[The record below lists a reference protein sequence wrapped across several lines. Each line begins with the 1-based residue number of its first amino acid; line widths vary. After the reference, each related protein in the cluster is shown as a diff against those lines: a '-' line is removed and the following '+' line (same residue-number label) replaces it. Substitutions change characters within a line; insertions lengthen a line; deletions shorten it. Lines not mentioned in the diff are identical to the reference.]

1 MDFLKKSLKRNL
13 LLCSLSALILSA
25 CSPAFAYIAE
35 PGKSTLF
42 VLLDGM
48 APSGE
53 GLNGSGCKNVYATE
67 TFGKTGVAEKL
78 VEFSDSA
85 NVYYRPYLNPAASP
99 HDLAKEFGSRGV
111 AKKAT
116 SCKLFPQV
124 GSILDDAQEHWF
136 DVTMK
141 EYAAGSIEAGNMIHT
156 WIADWKKTKNRNP
169 SYADLKAARPDLIPW
184 NFVVVAHGMGGM
196 VAREYIQSADY
207 HGEISNVL
215 FFDTPHEGTGFA
227 DQALLGINSDFNFS
241 SKNAADLSAALPLVM
256 AAYVLGGT
264 SALHDVLTNL
274 IKQFVL
280 GLASDLG
287 GDLKGSMQ
295 ETFNGYSIDD
305 PALWYLTQD
314 ADVRDS
320 RYKKLISNAKVDVE
334 LLTGSTQYL
343 NSVGKANSFAHPYYN
358 VVYSHGLPTLGNGRR
373 TFDDY
378 KEQTKNHVSSK
389 MLAGMLADS
398 LKNKVD
404 LPMEQMNALSQY
416 AQGIVD
422 GSDLSKFSELGKYF
436 EGMQNLKNMAD
447 SYMQGFSDLRSLKLN
462 LSDLPETTRKI
473 LSLLET
479 FIPDEY
485 RSELF
490 SAILECFSPEYKQ
503 MVSDLS
509 GTVTKG
515 MKVTARHL
523 GNYGLNFYDEGG
535 FEVPSY
541 SAFGGAVG
549 IFKEAQVN
557 RKDYSLAQS
566 NRDLQQL
573 FETIGNLELARD
585 VADKALDVGCGALE
599 ESGIGAVYG
608 KICRAAEFATNVA
621 LVAEISSKTAAFAKN
636 SVKLRNSK
644 YLALQKATENNA
656 RNSADV
662 AYSDMEEM
670 LSGAPHISLQVVDS
684 AESVI
689 PLLLHQPTN
698 AALSTYD
705 DLKKVFGDS
714 TQKMYALTLANFTSA
729 NLNAASGKNALTLKI
744 ADGKNVKHTDWAL
757 LPGFVA
763 KDFIREYRFVV
774 DDFMPQ
780 EMQTLQF
787 DFNSKVKIEY
797 YREASAW
804 KLKLWERGTWIE
816 LGTLKESP
824 IAADGIF
831 RLNLEEVKTLYR
843 ASTNTDFVLA
853 SIQEDGPNLVS
864 FYLVN
869 KFGKTAK
876 QQFSYYFQATTP
888 YIQEGWPKNLQ
899 VVSGLDSIDVYIG
912 NLGNPY
918 RVTGATAKLIF
929 NADTVAS
936 ANVNIEEIN
945 NIEKDTLWEQKWH
958 LQSSFKNC
966 QLADEG
972 SYTILW
978 KIETETTKGNVSRS
992 SYMLRTNVF
1001 LDKQKPQLAFE
1012 IRNFNLTNTAKD
1024 GLWGSLLNMDS
1035 SEYFA
1040 LRAIRVLA
1048 VQDSETLLLAH
1059 ANNYGGAALRLTW
1072 NGNEERLHAGKVKL
1086 IAEAV
1091 DFAVP
1096 SANMAVKLE
1105 NDDSLW
1111 DAVFDSKGNVA
1122 DGINMSRVEE
1132 YVVIDNEAPNIA
1144 KQSVKVEGNRNI
1156 VDTVKVNADSLLKI
1170 RFDIVENLLDRKSE
1184 NMELRIYF
1192 EDVDSLKSK
1201 FFVRNATIAGA
1212 NVVPFVF
1219 DEPREQKLLDGLYEI
1234 YVELID
1240 EAGNGSGK
1248 IDLQKKLVVDRTPP
1262 LVSALVMSAPV
1273 YATAANV
1280 DGAIAYLSQGAD
1292 YYRNRSDLDCGWSIA
1307 SENFVFDPQKR
1318 FVEQK
1323 SKNGK
1328 NNTPFGL
1335 TFSNLDTLPRGRWLV
1350 KFGCYDAAGNFG
1362 SNMDIVGIGNRYP
1375 RLTYPTSTLD
1385 TTITFEQMV
1394 IRGVA
1399 PDPIVPNG
1407 NEQTAS
1413 FKVDWRL
1420 ACDSIWNTD
1429 GISYL
1434 QTTVDSYE
1442 RNLAIWN
1449 RKSLPRGDYEVR
1461 LTVCNKA
1468 MGDEI
1473 CTNDIQHVFL
1483 NDLEKQ
1489 ETVSTLDLSVENS
1502 LQKAGNSAEI
1512 SVRLNGLDTTIWN
1525 LDTRIEVASPYGNSK
1540 ILGARF
1546 FRNDL
1551 VASPFSGIPTDL
1563 KNGLTIYQGADGKW
1577 TVHWEG
1583 PAESLDSNVQPTISL
1598 KYQKDVLVFS
1608 ENVAASGE
1616 DYSLDVKAMRFNE
1629 VRVPAYNASK
1639 NFDLR
1644 NFPNGLTLTF
1654 KSDSAFIVD
1663 VSTIARADSMIYCGR
1678 DSRVLYEAIP
1688 HLLGSK
1694 MVFVDPDL
1702 YTAKF
1707 RWNGLT
1713 TSGLYPD
1720 AGEVNVLAVAT
1731 SKNGDGRV
1739 IAGSLAWNMLKG
1751 DLEIV
1756 SKQDTGIFIISKG
1769 NDSTEIMTLGN
1780 GGFGYEFG
1788 LKGRK
1793 AFVSA
1798 FVKNAN
1804 GDTVKTLLKG
1814 EPYVAG
1820 SSLDAY
1826 AVNWDGSTDNGFV
1839 VTKTGWYTIEIVAI
1853 DDEGNRFTKTYPF
1866 ELKYAGSILPA
1877 PADDE
1882 DGLAP
1887 VLQMGEAY
1895 MDSMGNLRYVGRADY
1910 ILKADVKARVL
1921 PDSERVFKY
1930 RWEIDSDSS
1939 YQTPAMYEADR
1950 FSLGIRR
1957 QRKSFEAA
1965 VVTAISALTYN
1976 LNGIESHKKRYTIQL
1991 DLHKVKFDAT
2001 VDDGSVTFDSLKLF
2015 TDYDVVAYRDIQD
2028 MKNGWPITV
2037 AVKVFPIS
2045 AYDSIYARMG
2055 NTTRVKSEKRIYD
2068 MSEEFNTRMPDLF
2081 KDSVYLET
2089 IKKSSWFADF
2099 GQKKY
2104 WEAQQYSFAYD
2115 AGILTYRNNAK
2126 LLCGKS
2132 MHPDSL
2138 VCGSKIATEE
2148 NLDEFNPHKDM
2159 LEMTL
2164 TPKGVNGYGD
2174 KWSAVYCDYAQFD
2187 DDFCRNE
2194 VVHSNKNLLF
2204 SMKLQVTPEYWNPDF
2219 GMNNL
2224 VNRFARWDHT
2234 NKTIYGSDGY
2244 LKKVK
2249 EDHPSEWTYFNGADY
2264 VFDYNYGLVSPFEMQ
2279 YLPMYVNGAN
2289 PLIFADELNGIFAM
2303 QNSNFQ
2309 FKFFGENVK
2318 DDKFKALVSDGQNTA
2333 IVKPS
2338 SGVVDLGTNYN
2349 IALTNLSFVVAS
2361 IDKMKNVI
2369 KSASK
2374 TVKYPAPDKLSSIS
2388 EKDMCDSGSVRNV
2401 ERCYKFYVGAS
2412 RLHYGLNDWNDQ
2424 QWMATFLNADSSL
2437 KNPISTELAING
2449 SHDLG
2454 SFTPIAELNQKFGS
2468 VEFVADYSKK
2478 IPQNNTRPYWFI
2490 LPKDLDSAK
2499 TSNTFSSEK
2508 EKLVL
2513 KLKSLQKNW
2522 IVDPK
2527 GADLKIIYNEGVVD
2541 SGSIE
2546 YVRLVD
2552 AKQVS
2557 NGYDSVQVL
2566 KDALIFQN
2574 AGVSL
2579 LKDSAYVKNKHFENV
2594 RVLERD
2600 SLKQHPYFD
2609 VDTLSGALG
2618 FVVKRNPKIPAA
2630 KREKEIVSLYG
2641 RIPGKET
2648 VWNLSYM
2655 KNGKILP
2662 VVRGVQHV
2670 KDAVEKLAD
2679 FNVNTLQGNTSFF
2692 LTYGGSDGNV
2702 FFKQLDVH
2710 IGELVSPGDSTLV
2723 QSMYG
2728 NVSVQFKPGSYD
2740 TPVDVTVRT
2749 ATLSDYNTEVLKDVD
2764 PVGAIVEVLPSHVF
2778 GDSSTWPRVQVRIT
2792 KESLGEKDPCEIKIY
2807 KMDFEKNLLV
2817 PLESI
2822 EKVFMRGDSAV
2833 NVCGARG
2840 TDKWD
2845 YALVSG
2851 MTRTFST
2858 FAALDSSYADSMN
2871 VVFAQSEQDEKMVC
2885 GEMPLDSVWAGTA
2898 NGVLR
2903 YPNPCTG
2910 NANYMLQLRL
2920 GQDVVVDRKGI
2931 AKGTL
2936 EWAAGRADIPS
2947 SALKFDS
2954 RFTVFDE
2961 MGSARQFVGPLVLL
2975 DTAAPKIAN
2984 AQISVKEEGTSS
2996 LVEVEGSFLD
3006 AESGVASVQMDL
3018 YWAGNLLESKTI
3030 FDQGRV
3036 AETFVLKHK
3045 LLNDCIGCKVS
3056 VVMTARDYGNNFVK
3070 TGTLEETVYPYP
3082 ASLVLWYP
3090 LQDGAGNVAVE
3101 AMGSK
3106 MDLSLSAVKTPWKIG
3121 KGMYLSTTNDV
3132 ASPKQIWKGV
3142 DASAVSVE
3150 FAFKSLGYS
3159 SQNEYSILSWD
3170 GPSPWIFGIAKNGRY
3185 FFEYEGRG
3193 VTFSETVTKSV
3204 EEHLVLTLD
3213 GDDVKLYKDGA
3224 LADSKRLAKPF
3235 AWNSV
3240 GMPILGS
3247 HNGLISAKG
3256 TIADLR
3262 FYKAALSSDQA
3273 LALYQDFMNVDDDV
3287 AVELVCE
3294 IADENLDNTW
3304 VRPVVKLKNLG
3315 ESDIVGAKL
3324 RYYYR
3329 GEGANVFAE
3338 SFYPPKPM
3346 RVLADADDIYYAEF
3360 DFTESI
3366 AAQDSAYW
3374 GNGPQFGLHRD
3385 GYFPWNA
3392 ADDPGVA
3399 LLDAKGKLLKKSACH
3414 VSSKPAVA
3422 NDVKVRA
3429 LAKDAKDGSGQGS
3442 LVTMLVENTGTVAL
3456 QGFEIRYYLR
3466 DVGDKLQYDAYYS
3479 PFARHSLE
3487 HVGGNLHYVSY
3498 VYDDVV
3504 LNPGERSDFGSGV
3517 NFELHYSDW
3526 SNGFDASDDPSHHGL
3541 SAVDF
3546 VEADSIVVLDGN
3558 GNLLWGSVPEP
3569 EFATDAKVVRGNALS
3584 RDGDVVY
3591 ITIAENAKYVLEVVN
3606 AAGLSLETLFEGSWK
3621 EGVHAVTLS
3630 AGSLRPGS
3638 YLVLRKDS
3646 QVLSWGLLR

>member
-48 APSGE
+48 APSSE

-67 TFGKTGVAEKL
+67 AFGKTGVAEKL

-334 LLTGSTQYL
+334 SLTGSTQYL
-343 NSVGKANSFAHPYYN
+343 NSVGKANSFTHPYYN
-358 VVYSHGLPTLGNGRR
+358 VVYSYGLPTLGNGRR

-378 KEQTKNHVSSK
+378 REQTKNHVSSK

-404 LPMEQMNALSQY
+404 LPTEQMNALSQY
-416 AQGIVD
+416 AQGIVE
-422 GSDLSKFSELGKYF
+422 GMDLSKFSELGKYF
-436 EGMQNLKNMAD
+436 EGAQNLKNMAD
-447 SYMQGFSDLRSLKLN
+447 RYMQGFSDLRSLKLN
-462 LSDLPETTRKI
+462 LNDLPETTRKI

-479 FIPDEY
+479 FIPEEY

-490 SAILECFSPEYKQ
+490 SSVLECFSPEYKQ

-509 GTVTKG
+509 GMVAKG

-535 FEVPSY
+535 FDVPSY

-557 RKDYSLAQS
+557 RKEYSLAQS
-566 NRDLQQL
+566 NKDLLQL
-573 FETIGNLELARD
+573 FETIGNLEFARD
-585 VADKALDVGCGALE
+585 VADKALDVGCSILE

-621 LVAEISSKTAAFAKN
+621 LVAEISSKTATFAKN
-636 SVKLRNSK
+636 SIKLRNSK

-656 RNSADV
+656 RNSAGV
-662 AYSDMEEM
+662 AYSGMEEM
-670 LSGAPHISLQVVDS
+670 LSGAPHISLRAIDS
-684 AESVI
+684 AGLYI
-689 PLLLHQPTN
+689 PLLLHQSTN

-744 ADGKNVKHTDWAL
+744 ASGKNVKHTDWAL

-763 KDFIREYRFVV
+763 RDFVREYRFVI

-780 EMQTLQF
+780 EMQTLRF
-787 DFNSKVKIEY
+787 DFNSKVKVEY
-797 YREASAW
+797 YRVGSVWNVKMLEEG
-804 KLKLWERGTWIE
+804 KWIE
-816 LGTLKESP
+816 LGIVKTP
-824 IAADGIF
+824 ISAEGEF
-831 RLNLEEVKTLYR
+831 RLDLEAVKELYKK
-843 ASTNTDFVLA
+843 ATNEDFVLA
-853 SIQEDGPNLVS
+853 SVQEDGPNLVS
-864 FYLVN
+864 IYLVN
-869 KFGKTAK
+869 KFGKTAS

-899 VVSGLDSIDVYIG
+899 VVSGLDSVDVHVS

-918 RVTGATAKLIF
+918 RVTNATVKLIF
-929 NADTVAS
+929 GTDTVAI
-936 ANVNIEEIN
+936 ANVKIDKISEL
-945 NIEKDTLWEQKWH
+945 EKDAAWEQKWH
-958 LQSSFKNC
+958 LHASFKDYKFAN
-966 QLADEG
+966 EG

-978 KIETETTKGNVSRS
+978 NIATETTKGSEQS
-992 SYMLRTNVF
+992 SEYTLRTNVF
-1001 LDKQKPQLAFE
+1001 LDKEKPQLSFDVKNA
-1012 IRNFNLTNTAKD
+1012 NLTNGRRD
-1024 GLWGSLLNMDS
+1024 GWWGNLLNIDS

-1040 LRAIRVLA
+1040 LRAVRVLA
-1048 VQDSETLLLAH
+1048 VQNADTLLLAS
-1059 ANNYGGAALRLTW
+1059 AFDYSGTALRLTW
-1072 NGNEERLHAGKVKL
+1072 NGNEEKLQTGNVKL
-1086 IAEAV
+1086 VAEAI
-1091 DFAVP
+1091 DYATP
-1096 SANMAVKLE
+1096 SASMANRLE
-1105 NDDSLW
+1105 KDDSLW
-1111 DAVFDSKGNVA
+1111 NVVFNGDGSFAN
-1122 DGINMSRVEE
+1122 GINGVRVEQN
-1132 YVVIDNEAPNIA
+1132 VVIDKAAPTIA
-1144 KQSVKVEGNRNI
+1144 KKSVEIEGNRHAA
-1156 VDTVKVNADSLLKI
+1156 DTVKVNADSLLKI
-1170 RFDIVENLLDRKSE
+1170 RFDIVENLLKRKAE
-1184 NMELRIYF
+1184 NIDLHIYF
-1192 EDVDSLKSK
+1192 EDVDSLNSRV
-1201 FFVRNATIAGA
+1201 FLRNVTAKNDSI
-1212 NVVPFVF
+1212 VPFVF
-1219 DEPREQKLLDGLYEI
+1219 EEPREQKLLDGLYKI

-1240 EAGNGSGK
+1240 EAGNESGK
-1248 IDLQKKLVVDRTPP
+1248 IDLQKMLVVDRTPP
-1262 LVSALVMSAPV
+1262 LVSALLMSAPV
-1273 YATAANV
+1273 YATAADV
-1280 DGAIAYLSQGAD
+1280 DGAIAYLSQSAD
-1292 YYRNRSDLDCGWSIA
+1292 YYRNRSDLDCYWSVA
-1307 SENFVFDPQKR
+1307 SEAFEQDSQETQKER
-1318 FVEQK
+1318 N

-1328 NNTPFGL
+1328 KNTPFGL
-1335 TFSNLDTLPRGRWLV
+1335 KFSNLDSLPGGRWLV

-1362 SNMDIVGIGNRYP
+1362 SNIDVIGVGNRYP
-1375 RLTYPTSTLD
+1375 RLTYPTSMLD
-1385 TTITFEQMV
+1385 STITFEQMV
-1394 IRGVA
+1394 IRGIA
-1399 PDPIVPNG
+1399 PDPILPNG

-1413 FKVDWRL
+1413 FKIEWRL
-1420 ACDSIWNTD
+1420 AGADRWND
-1429 GISYL
+1429 EGISYL
-1434 QTTVDSYE
+1434 QTNVDSYE
-1442 RNLAIWN
+1442 RNLAVWN
-1449 RKSLPRGDYEVR
+1449 RKKLPRGDYEIR
-1461 LTVCNKA
+1461 LTTCNNVASEDVC
-1468 MGDEI
+1468 
-1473 CTNDIQHVFL
+1473 TSDIQKVFL
-1483 NDLEKQ
+1483 NELEK
-1489 ETVSTLDLSVENS
+1489 EESMLTLDLSIGDS
-1502 LQKAGNSAEI
+1502 LQKAGNSTEI
-1512 SVRLNGLDTTIWN
+1512 SVLLNGLDTSVWN
-1525 LDTRIEVASPYGNSK
+1525 LDARVEVVSPYGHSK
-1540 ILGARF
+1540 ALGARF
-1546 FRNDL
+1546 LKNDV
-1551 VASPFSGIPTDL
+1551 VASPFKGVPAEL
-1563 KNGLTIYQGADGKW
+1563 KNGLTIFQAANGEW
-1577 TVHWEG
+1577 TVHWQG
-1583 PAESLDSNVQPTISL
+1583 IAEPLDPKVLPTLSL
-1598 KYQKDVLVFS
+1598 KYQKESIVFS
-1608 ENVAASGE
+1608 EFVAASKE
-1616 DYSLDVKAMRFNE
+1616 DSSLNVASMQLDD
-1629 VRVPAYNASK
+1629 VRVPAYSISK
-1639 NFDLR
+1639 SFDLGK
-1644 NFPNGLTLTF
+1644 FTNGLTLKF
-1654 KSDSAFIVD
+1654 KSDSAFIID
-1663 VSTIARADSMIYCGR
+1663 VSTIAHADSMIYCGGN
-1678 DSRVLYEAIP
+1678 SRPLYNAIP
-1688 HLLGSK
+1688 KLRGSK
-1694 MVFVDPDL
+1694 TVFVEPDL

-1707 RWNGLT
+1707 QWNGLT
-1713 TSGLYPD
+1713 TSGLYPE

-1731 SKNGDGRV
+1731 AKNGGGKV
-1739 IAGSLAWNMLKG
+1739 VTGSLAWKMLKG
-1751 DLEIV
+1751 DLELV
-1756 SKQDTGIFIISKG
+1756 SKQDSGVFIVSKG
-1769 NDSTEIMTLGN
+1769 NDSTEIITLGKGN
-1780 GGFGYEFG
+1780 FGYEFG
-1788 LKGRK
+1788 LKGHK
-1793 AFVSA
+1793 AYVSA
-1798 FVKNAN
+1798 FVKNDK
-1804 GDTVKTLLKG
+1804 GDVIKTLLNK
-1814 EPYVAG
+1814 EQYVAG
-1820 SSLDAY
+1820 TALDAY
-1826 AVNWDGSTDNGFV
+1826 GVNWDGSTDNGFA
-1839 VTKTGWYTIEIVAI
+1839 VTETGWYTIEIVAE
-1853 DDEGNRFTKTYPF
+1853 DEDGNVESIKYPF
-1866 ELKYAGSILPA
+1866 ELKYAGALLTAPTIGAEDMLPILEM
-1877 PADDE
+1877 D
-1882 DGLAP
+1882 
-1887 VLQMGEAY
+1887 EAY
-1895 MDSMGNLRYVGRADY
+1895 VDTMGNLRYVGRADY
-1910 ILKADVKARVL
+1910 VLKANIRANVL
-1921 PDSERVFKY
+1921 PDSEQVFKY

-1939 YQTPAMYEADR
+1939 YQTPALYEASR
-1950 FSLGIRR
+1950 FSMGIRR
-1957 QRKSFEAA
+1957 KRKAFDVA
-1965 VVTAISALTYN
+1965 VVTAVSSIGY
-1976 LNGIESHKKRYTIQL
+1976 
-1991 DLHKVKFDAT
+1991 DLETEFL
-2001 VDDGSVTFDSLKLF
+2001 GSVKTCNPEKKSYLTQMQLHRVHFDESVDSGKVTLEKLKLNNNF
-2015 TDYDVVAYRDIQD
+2015 EALAYNSRFGSYPIRVAL
-2028 MKNGWPITV
+2028 
-2037 AVKVFPIS
+2037 KVFPIE
-2045 AYDSIYARMG
+2045 AYS
-2055 NTTRVKSEKRIYD
+2055 K
-2068 MSEEFNTRMPDLF
+2068 
-2081 KDSVYLET
+2081 
-2089 IKKSSWFADF
+2089 IKKKMGDTTKLYTHVKATSEQHIPSFVDGESWLGNSTADEWFSDF
-2099 GQKKY
+2099 GQVNVFK
-2104 WEAQQYSFAYD
+2104 EEMEFLYSSE
-2115 AGILTYRNNAK
+2115 NVS
-2126 LLCGKS
+2126 KS
-2132 MHPDSL
+2132 PKTMEHCSEDVGAEKSF
-2138 VCGSKIATEE
+2138 VCGAAKATEE
-2148 NLDEFNPHKDM
+2148 NIDEFNPHKGM
-2159 LEMTL
+2159 LKVSLNPHGATEYGFL
-2164 TPKGVNGYGD
+2164 DDLRDCGSFGYKGTV
-2174 KWSAVYCDYAQFD
+2174 A
-2187 DDFCRNE
+2187 
-2194 VVHSNKNLLF
+2194 KNLLID
-2204 SMKLQVTPEYWNPDF
+2204 MELKVLPQYWNPDF
-2219 GMNNL
+2219 GMNNFA
-2224 VNRFARWDHT
+2224 NRYTRWDHS
-2234 NKTIYGSDGY
+2234 NKTIYGPEGY
-2244 LKKVK
+2244 FHKSHARNSNFKNL
-2249 EDHPSEWTYFNGADY
+2249 FNGIKKS
-2264 VFDYNYGLVSPFEMQ
+2264 FDENYGLVTPFETQ
-2279 YLPMYVNGAN
+2279 YFSMEENSAN
-2289 PLIFADELNGIFAM
+2289 PLLFSDEINDVMEI
-2303 QNSNFQ
+2303 QKSKFQ
-2309 FKFFGENVK
+2309 FKFFGSGFTK
-2318 DDKFKALVSDGQNTA
+2318 KHYRGIVSDGVNFADFSQSSGLVDFGSKYD
-2333 IVKPS
+2333 VKPLNVSIAVAPVMS
-2338 SGVVDLGTNYN
+2338 SLEAVTY
-2349 IALTNLSFVVAS
+2349 S
-2361 IDKMKNVI
+2361 
-2369 KSASK
+2369 SK
-2374 TVKYPAPDKLSSIS
+2374 TIPYPYRNESLDFTGDALCNQSNIRDVDRCLKY
-2388 EKDMCDSGSVRNV
+2388 
-2401 ERCYKFYVGAS
+2401 YQGAS
-2412 RLHYGLNDWNDQ
+2412 RLHYGLNDWNESL
-2424 QWMATFLNADSSL
+2424 WEKNFLTGDL
-2437 KNPISTELAING
+2437 TVRNPVSESI
-2449 SHDLG
+2449 
-2454 SFTPIAELNQKFGS
+2454 
-2468 VEFVADYSKK
+2468 SKK
-2478 IPQNNTRPYWFI
+2478 DLNSLNSFEPIVGLNEKFSFNSPLQEFRIAVPKNESRPYWYI
-2490 LPKDLDSAK
+2490 MTKHLDTVSVNEMK
-2499 TSNTFSSEK
+2499 TSFK
-2508 EKLVL
+2508 EKLKL
-2513 KLKSLQKNW
+2513 KLVSLQKNW
-2522 IVDPK
+2522 KISKNADSVINK
-2527 GADLKIIYNEGVVD
+2527 GVEKMD
-2541 SGSIE
+2541 SIR

-2552 AKQVS
+2552 SKATVEILDSTIVSRLALEKQNPKVALLRS
-2557 NGYDSVQVL
+2557 GTYL
-2566 KDALIFQN
+2566 KN
-2574 AGVSL
+2574 E
-2579 LKDSAYVKNKHFENV
+2579 HFENMEI
-2594 RVLERD
+2594 LERD
-2600 SLKQHPYFD
+2600 SLKQHPYFN
-2609 VDTLSGALG
+2609 VDTIGNSFG
-2618 FVVKRNPKIPAA
+2618 FIVRRNA
-2630 KREKEIVSLYG
+2630 KMPLARREKEIISLQG

-2648 VWNLSYM
+2648 AWNLSYM

-2662 VVRGVQHV
+2662 IKQGVQHV
-2670 KDAVEKLAD
+2670 AGAVEKLAD
-2679 FNVNTLQGNTSFF
+2679 FNVNSLQGNTSFF

-2710 IGELVSPGDSTLV
+2710 IGELVFPGDSALV

-2740 TPVDVTVRT
+2740 APVDVTVRT
-2749 ATLSDYNTEVLKDVD
+2749 ATLSDYNTEVLKNVD

-2851 MTRTFST
+2851 LTRTFST

-2871 VVFAQSEQDEKMVC
+2871 VAFAQSEQNEKMVC

-2898 NGVLR
+2898 NGMLR

-2920 GQDVVVDRKGI
+2920 GQDVVVDKKGI

-2975 DTAAPKIAN
+2975 DTAAPKVTN
-2984 AQISVKEEGTSS
+2984 AQISVKEDGTSR
-2996 LVEVEGSFLD
+2996 LVEVDGSFLD

-3070 TGTLEETVYPYP
+3070 TGMLEETVYPYP

-3101 AMGSK
+3101 TMGSK

-3121 KGMYLSTTNDV
+3121 KGMYLSTMNDV
-3132 ASPKQIWKGV
+3132 ASPKQTWKGV

-3150 FAFKSLGYS
+3150 FVFKSWGFS
-3159 SQNEYSILSWD
+3159 SQNEYSILSWA

-3193 VTFSETVTKSV
+3193 VTFSETVAKSV
-3204 EEHLVLTLD
+3204 EEHLVLSLD
-3213 GDDVKLYKDGA
+3213 GDEVKLYKDGV

-3240 GMPILGS
+3240 GKPILGS

-3262 FYKAALSSDQA
+3262 FYKAALSPDQVS
-3273 LALYQDFMNVDDDV
+3273 ALYQDFMNVDDGV
-3287 AVELVCE
+3287 SVELVCE

-3366 AAQDSAYW
+3366 AAHDSAYW

-3399 LLDAKGKLLKKSACH
+3399 LLDAKGRLLKKSACH

-3422 NDVKVRA
+3422 NDVKLRA

-3466 DVGDKLQYDAYYS
+3466 EASDKLQYDAYYS

-3498 VYDDVV
+3498 VYDDIV

-3558 GNLLWGSVPEP
+3558 GNLLWGSVPKP

-3591 ITIAENAKYVLEVVN
+3591 ITVAENAKYVLEVVN